1 MSKLPI
7 RWTSFFAELVPLLLF
22 FLGFNLSGMYL
33 AAGLSVASGA
43 FISGLIWKN
52 ERRMPLFVGI
62 SMLFSLVFLVIAMLV
77 NETVFIKVHGSIVN
91 GFFGIILLGGLVF
104 DKPMMKLFFASQF
117 QLDEY
122 TWVQLSRKWGYFFI
136 IMMLAN
142 ELAWRMLDDAGWV
155 FIKLAVFPTLTVLF
169 MASLWPMTK
178 RGMIMIDDVENSS
191 V

>member
-1 MSKLPI
+1 M
-7 RWTSFFAELVPLLLF
+7 
-22 FLGFNLSGMYL
+22 

-43 FISGLIWKN
+43 FISGLIWIS

-62 SMLFSLVFLVIAMLV
+62 SMLFSLVFPVIAMLV

-117 QLDEY
+117 QLDEH
-122 TWVQLSRKWGYFFI
+122 TWFQLSRKWGYFFI

-191 V
+191 I